1 MTGQR
6 IDAPAPPTGGMYRQ
20 FMFTAVNAASY
31 LRTIRYAPTC
41 KLRRLEAEGLLT
53 ATPTNESADV
63 LVARRENIQRGLAD
77 ARQTLAEW
85 PNRHAIPVANLRG
98 RCIEYEAALQDV
110 EAALYLCPGGS
121 RHIWDDEEDAIRRE
135 TVDQLLTIRTADSCS
150 RQQTENLPT

>member
-53 ATPTNESADV
+53 ATPTNESLDV
-63 LVARRENIQRGLAD
+63 LIARRENIKRGLAD
-77 ARQTLAEW
+77 ARQTFEQW
-85 PNRHAIPVANLRG
+85 PNRHAIPVANLKG

-110 EAALYLCPGGS
+110 EAALAAAEIQSLDSIPSSIGAAGS
-121 RHIWDDEEDAIRRE
+121 M
-135 TVDQLLTIRTADSCS
+135 VPSTIPMDLN
-150 RQQTENLPT
+150 QTPQN

>member
-1 MTGQR
+1 MTGQRR

-20 FMFTAVNAASY
+20 FLFPAANAASY

-53 ATPTNESADV
+53 ATPTNESLDV
-63 LVARRENIQRGLAD
+63 LVARRENIKRGLAD
-77 ARQTLAEW
+77 ARQTFEQW

-121 RHIWDDEEDAIRRE
+121 RHIWDDEEDDKER
-135 TVDQLLTIRTADSCS
+135 DS
-150 RQQTENLPT
+150 

>member
-6 IDAPAPPTGGMYRQ
+6 RIDAPPPPTGDMYRQ
-20 FMFTAVNAASY
+20 FLFAAANAASY

-77 ARQTLAEW
+77 ARQTLVEW
-85 PNRHAIPVANLRG
+85 LNQHAIPVANLQG

-110 EAALYLCPGGS
+110 EAALATCPGGS
-121 RHIWDDEEDAIRRE
+121 RHIHEDDQED
-135 TVDQLLTIRTADSCS
+135 DQDRDS
-150 RQQTENLPT
+150 

>member
-53 ATPTNESADV
+53 ATPTNESLDV
-63 LVARRENIQRGLAD
+63 LIARRENIKRGLAD
-77 ARQTLAEW
+77 ARQTFEQW
-85 PNRHAIPVANLRG
+85 PNRHAIPVANCRG

-110 EAALYLCPGGS
+110 EAALATCPGGS
-121 RHIWDDEEDAIRRE
+121 RHIHEDDQEDDQE

-150 RQQTENLPT
+150 RQQTETQF

>member
-1 MTGQR
+1 MTGQRR
-6 IDAPAPPTGGMYRQ
+6 IDAPAPPTGDMYRQ
-20 FMFTAVNAASY
+20 FLFPAANAASY

-110 EAALYLCPGGS
+110 EAALATCPGGS
-121 RHIWDDEEDAIRRE
+121 RHIHEDDQEDDQE

-150 RQQTENLPT
+150 RQQTETQF